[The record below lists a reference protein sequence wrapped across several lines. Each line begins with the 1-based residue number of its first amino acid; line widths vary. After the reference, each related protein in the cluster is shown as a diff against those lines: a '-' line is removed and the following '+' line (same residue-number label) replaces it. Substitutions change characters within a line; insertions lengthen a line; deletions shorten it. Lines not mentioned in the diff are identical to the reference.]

1 MMKKLILVSALL
13 GSMLIAGAAELI
25 HLKMDFSR
33 PGWNEI
39 LSPQGGETTVRDG
52 ELSLSAGSSVVTPY
66 FPLTPGELEVRGIA
80 AGNLTLRIHF
90 LRGGNHRDP
99 GTEVG
104 IRFRSDGKGRKL
116 PLPHSRRRFSRRE
129 RRLPARDFR
138 RPREES
144 TPESIGNKTGGRG
157 RNHDQRRPVFSK

>member
-52 ELSLSAGSSVVTPY
+52 
-66 FPLTPGELEVRGIA
+66 
-80 AGNLTLRIHF
+80 
-90 LRGGNHRDP
+90 
-99 GTEVG
+99 
-104 IRFRSDGKGRKL
+104 
-116 PLPHSRRRFSRRE
+116 
-129 RRLPARDFR
+129 
-138 RPREES
+138 
-144 TPESIGNKTGGRG
+144 
-157 RNHDQRRPVFSK
+157 

>member
-13 GSMLIAGAAELI
+13 ASMLIAGAAELI

-99 GTEVG
+99 
-104 IRFRSDGKGRKL
+104 
-116 PLPHSRRRFSRRE
+116 
-129 RRLPARDFR
+129 
-138 RPREES
+138 
-144 TPESIGNKTGGRG
+144 
-157 RNHDQRRPVFSK
+157 

>member
-104 IRFRSDGKGRKL
+104 IRSVQTEKDGNFL
-116 PLPHSRRRFSRRE
+116 FRRRFSRRE

-144 TPESIGNKTGGRG
+144 TPESTGNKTGGRG

>member
-90 LRGGNHRDP
+90 LRLLDHPAQVIRQNRRRLNAQPLHQGGNIRAGNLSHLRHTSPILPP
-99 GTEVG
+99 GATASG
-104 IRFRSDGKGRKL
+104 SRFPAPQGRK
-116 PLPHSRRRFSRRE
+116 H
-129 RRLPARDFR
+129 A
-138 RPREES
+138 
-144 TPESIGNKTGGRG
+144 
-157 RNHDQRRPVFSK
+157 

>member
-1 MMKKLILVSALL
+1 MKKLILVSALL

-66 FPLTPGELEVRGIA
+66 FPLTPGELELVTHPERFEVRLKVVEWWETVK
-80 AGNLTLRIHF
+80 NWM
-90 LRGGNHRDP
+90 RG
-99 GTEVG
+99 
-104 IRFRSDGKGRKL
+104 
-116 PLPHSRRRFSRRE
+116 
-129 RRLPARDFR
+129 
-138 RPREES
+138 
-144 TPESIGNKTGGRG
+144 
-157 RNHDQRRPVFSK
+157 